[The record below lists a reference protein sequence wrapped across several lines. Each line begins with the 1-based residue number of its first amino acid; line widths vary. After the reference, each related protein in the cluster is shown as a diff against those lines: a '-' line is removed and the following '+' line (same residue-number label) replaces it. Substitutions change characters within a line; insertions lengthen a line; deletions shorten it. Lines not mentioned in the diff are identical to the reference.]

1 MEVSKYFIHRFY
13 SNDVN
18 DDEDESDCGN
28 DNDNNDNGDDDFVV
42 DISNNNHE
50 DVEPMLCWLMNSSIH
65 FQKIIDIGRGRGLTV
80 SYPKTGSENPEDAEL
95 LLALNYEPIRNDR
108 SQPCIAELNFIM
120 HTILVKLL
128 GFRPEAATEYLIKRV
143 IIIDRSPY
151 KHRYLDVQADKAG
164 YNELLSLT
172 DELMAKVFDQVFQK
186 RTFQTW
192 ILW

>member
-1 MEVSKYFIHRFY
+1 
-13 SNDVN
+13 
-18 DDEDESDCGN
+18 
-28 DNDNNDNGDDDFVV
+28 
-42 DISNNNHE
+42 
-50 DVEPMLCWLMNSSIH
+50 MNSSIH

-186 RTFQTW
+186 RTFQT
-192 ILW
+192 